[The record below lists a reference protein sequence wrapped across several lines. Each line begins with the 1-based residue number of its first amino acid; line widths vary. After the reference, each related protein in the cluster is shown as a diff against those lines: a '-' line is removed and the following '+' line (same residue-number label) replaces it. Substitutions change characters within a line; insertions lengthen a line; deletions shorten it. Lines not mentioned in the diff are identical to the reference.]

1 PSLIP
6 RGFAPMLA
14 GIVLLLVTGSV
25 FFFSLVIF
33 SVLSKAYEQYQER
46 YVAKSM
52 NDLSDMFLFIDAR
65 QMLILNIACMCLLGI
80 LSYIIFNP
88 ILAVLST
95 IFGFFLPMLLVK
107 HYRKRRIKKFN
118 VQLVDALQAMA
129 NAFKAGLTFPQA
141 IEHVAREAM
150 PPLSQEFGLFVKEV
164 KLGVPLEEALI
175 NMGKRVGSDDLEL
188 VVVSTNIAR
197 QLGGNMAEMF
207 ETISTVI
214 RERFRL
220 EGKID
225 ALTSQ
230 GKLQGWIVAAMPAV
244 LGMVLNYM
252 RPDLMEPMMNHIFG
266 YILVTLIAI
275 MEIMGILII
284 RRIVNIDI

>member
-1 PSLIP
+1 
-6 RGFAPMLA
+6 MLP

-33 SVLSKAYEQYQER
+33 GVLSKAYEQYQER
-46 YVAKSM
+46 YVVKSM
-52 NDLSDMFLFIDAR
+52 NDMSDMFLFIDPR
-65 QMLILNIACMCLLGI
+65 QMLILNIASMCLLGI
-80 LSYIIFNP
+80 MSYVLLNP
-88 ILAVLST
+88 LVAVGMT
-95 IFGFFLPMLLVK
+95 IFGFFLPMILMK
-107 HYRKRRIKKFN
+107 YYRKRRIKKFN
-118 VQLVDALQAMA
+118 TQLVDALQAMA

-141 IEHVAREAM
+141 IEHVSKEAQ
-150 PPLSQEFGLFVKEV
+150 PPLSQEFALFVKEV

-175 NMGKRVGSDDLEL
+175 NMGRRVGSDDLEL

-244 LGMVLNYM
+244 LGMVLNSM
-252 RPDLMEPMMNHIFG
+252 RPDLMEPMMNHMFG

-275 MEIMGILII
+275 MEILGILII

>member
-1 PSLIP
+1 
-6 RGFAPMLA
+6 MLP

-33 SVLSKAYEQYQER
+33 TVLAKAYEQYQER

-52 NDLSDMFLFIDAR
+52 NDLSDMFLFIDPR
-65 QMLILNIACMCLLGI
+65 QMLVLNIASMCLLGI
-80 LSYIIFNP
+80 LSYIVFNP
-88 ILAVLST
+88 ILCVGMT
-95 IFGFFLPMLLVK
+95 IFGFFLPIILVK
-107 HYRKRRIKKFN
+107 HYRARRIKRFN

-141 IEHVAREAM
+141 IEHVSKEAM

-175 NMGKRVGSDDLEL
+175 NMAKRVGSDDLEL

-207 ETISTVI
+207 ETISATI

-225 ALTSQ
+225 AITSQ
-230 GKLQGWIVAAMPAV
+230 GRLQGWVVSAMPAV
-244 LGMVLNYM
+244 LGMVLNAM
-252 RPDLMEPMMNHIFG
+252 RPDLMQPMLNHLFG
-266 YILVTLIAI
+266 YVLVFGICVL
-275 MEIMGILII
+275 EVLGILII

>member
-1 PSLIP
+1 
-6 RGFAPMLA
+6 MLA

-33 SVLSKAYEQYQER
+33 TILAKAYEQYQER
-46 YVAKSM
+46 YVVKSM

-65 QMLILNIACMCLLGI
+65 QLLVLNIASMCLMGI

-88 ILAVLST
+88 IMCVGAT
-95 IFGFFLPMLLVK
+95 IFGFFLPIMMVK
-107 HYRKRRIKKFN
+107 HYRKRRIKRFN

-141 IEHVAREAM
+141 IEHVAREAQ
-150 PPLSQEFGLFVKEV
+150 PPLAQEFGLFVKEV

-175 NMGKRVGSDDLEL
+175 NMGRRVGSDDLEL
-188 VVVSTNIAR
+188 VVVATNIAR

-207 ETISTVI
+207 ETISGVI

-230 GKLQGWIVAAMPAV
+230 GKLQGWVVASMPAI

-252 RPDLMEPMMNHIFG
+252 RPDLMEPMMDHWFG
-266 YILVTLIAI
+266 YLLVTAIAI
-275 MEIMGILII
+275 MEILGIVII

>member
-1 PSLIP
+1 M
-6 RGFAPMLA
+6 FA

-65 QMLILNIACMCLLGI
+65 QMLVLNIACMCLLGI

-88 ILAVLST
+88 ILAVLAT
-95 IFGFFLPMLLVK
+95 VFGFFLPMLMVK

-175 NMGKRVGSDDLEL
+175 NMGRRVGSDDLEL

-207 ETISTVI
+207 ETISMVI

-252 RPDLMEPMMNHIFG
+252 RPDLMEPMMDHYFG
-266 YILVTLIAI
+266 WILVVLIAI
-275 MEIMGILII
+275 MEVMGILII

>member
-1 PSLIP
+1 MIP
-6 RGFAPMLA
+6 

-25 FFFSLVIF
+25 FFFTLVIF
-33 SVLSKAYEQYQER
+33 GVLSKAYEQYQER
-46 YVAKSM
+46 YVVKSM
-52 NDLSDMFLFIDAR
+52 NDVSDMFLFIDPR
-65 QMLILNIACMCLLGI
+65 QMLILDIASMCLLGI
-80 LSYIIFNP
+80 LGWMVFNP
-88 ILAVLST
+88 LVCVGLT
-95 IFGFFLPMLLVK
+95 IFGFFLPMMLMK
-107 HYRKRRIKKFN
+107 YYRKRRIKKFN
-118 VQLVDALQAMA
+118 TQLVDALQAMS

-141 IEHVAREAM
+141 IEHVSKEAY
-150 PPLSQEFGLFVKEV
+150 PPLQQEFGLFVKEV

-207 ETISTVI
+207 ETISTTI

-230 GKLQGWIVAAMPAV
+230 GKLQGWVVAAMPAI

-252 RPDLMEPMMNHIFG
+252 RPDLMQPMMDHIFG
-266 YILVTLIAI
+266 WVLVAVVMV
-275 MEIMGILII
+275 MEALGVLII

>member
-1 PSLIP
+1 MIP
-6 RGFAPMLA
+6 

-25 FFFSLVIF
+25 FFFTLVIF
-33 SVLSKAYEQYQER
+33 GVLSKAYEQYQER
-46 YVAKSM
+46 YVVKSM
-52 NDLSDMFLFIDAR
+52 NDVSDMFLFIDPR
-65 QMLILNIACMCLLGI
+65 QMLILDIASMCLLGI
-80 LSYIIFNP
+80 LGWMVFNP
-88 ILAVLST
+88 LVCVGLT
-95 IFGFFLPMLLVK
+95 IFGFFLPMMLMK
-107 HYRKRRIKKFN
+107 YYRKRRIKKFN
-118 VQLVDALQAMA
+118 TQLVDALQAMA

-141 IEHVAREAM
+141 IEHVSKEAY
-150 PPLSQEFGLFVKEV
+150 PPLQQEFGLFVKEV

-207 ETISTVI
+207 ETISTTI

-230 GKLQGWIVAAMPAV
+230 GKLQGWVVAAMPAI

-252 RPDLMEPMMNHIFG
+252 RPDLMQPMMDHIFG
-266 YILVTLIAI
+266 WVLVAVVMV
-275 MEIMGILII
+275 MEALGVLII

>member
-1 PSLIP
+1 
-6 RGFAPMLA
+6 MLA

-33 SVLSKAYEQYQER
+33 TVLAKAYEQYQER

-52 NDLSDMFLFIDAR
+52 NDLSDMFLFIDPR
-65 QMLILNIACMCLLGI
+65 QMLVLNVASMCLLGI
-80 LSYIIFNP
+80 LSYILFNP
-88 ILAVLST
+88 ILCVGAT
-95 IFGFFLPMLLVK
+95 IFGFFLPMLMVK
-107 HYRKRRIKKFN
+107 YYRKRRIKKFN

-141 IEHVAREAM
+141 IEHVSREAL

-164 KLGVPLEEALI
+164 KLGVPLEEALV
-175 NMGKRVGSDDLEL
+175 NMAKRVGSDDLEL

-244 LGMVLNYM
+244 LGMVLNSM
-252 RPDLMEPMMNHIFG
+252 RPDLMEPMMNHMFG

-275 MEIMGILII
+275 MEILGILII

>member
-1 PSLIP
+1 
-6 RGFAPMLA
+6 MLP

-33 SVLSKAYEQYQER
+33 TVLAKAYEQYQER

-52 NDLSDMFLFIDAR
+52 NDLSDMFLFINPQ
-65 QMLILNIACMCLLGI
+65 QMLILNIASMCLLGI
-80 LSYIIFNP
+80 LSYIVFNP
-88 ILAVLST
+88 ILCVGST
-95 IFGFFLPMLLVK
+95 IFGFFLPMLMVK
-107 HYRKRRIKKFN
+107 YYRKRRIKKFN

-141 IEHVAREAM
+141 VEHVAREAL
-150 PPLSQEFGLFVKEV
+150 PPLSQEFGLFVKEM
-164 KLGVPLEEALI
+164 KLGVPQEEALV
-175 NMGKRVGSDDLEL
+175 NMAKRVGSDDLEL

-230 GKLQGWIVAAMPAV
+230 GKLQGWIVASMPAV
-244 LGMVLNYM
+244 LGMVLNSM
-252 RPDLMEPMMNHIFG
+252 RPDLMEPMMNHLFG

>member
-1 PSLIP
+1 
-6 RGFAPMLA
+6 MLA

-33 SVLSKAYEQYQER
+33 TVLAKAYEQYQER
-46 YVAKSM
+46 YVVKSM
-52 NDLSDMFLFIDAR
+52 NDLSDMFLFVDAR
-65 QMLILNIACMCLLGI
+65 QLLVLNIASMCLLGI

-88 ILAVLST
+88 ILCVIATV
-95 IFGFFLPMLLVK
+95 FGFFLPIMLVK
-107 HYRKRRIKKFN
+107 HYRARRIKRFN

-141 IEHVAREAM
+141 IEHVAREAQ

-175 NMGKRVGSDDLEL
+175 NMGRRVGSDDLEL
-188 VVVSTNIAR
+188 VVVATNIAR

-207 ETISTVI
+207 ETISNVI

-230 GKLQGWIVAAMPAV
+230 GKLQGWVVAAMPAI

-252 RPDLMEPMMNHIFG
+252 RPDLMEPMMDHWFG
-266 YILVTLIAI
+266 YILVTIIAI
-275 MEIMGILII
+275 MEVLGVLII

>member
-1 PSLIP
+1 
-6 RGFAPMLA
+6 MLA

-33 SVLSKAYEQYQER
+33 TILAKAYEQYQER
-46 YVAKSM
+46 YVVKSM

-65 QMLILNIACMCLLGI
+65 QLLVLNIASMCLMGI

-88 ILAVLST
+88 IMCVGAT
-95 IFGFFLPMLLVK
+95 IFGFFLPIMMVK
-107 HYRKRRIKKFN
+107 HYRKRRIKRFN

-141 IEHVAREAM
+141 IEHVAREAQ
-150 PPLSQEFGLFVKEV
+150 PPLAQEFGLFVKEV

-175 NMGKRVGSDDLEL
+175 NMGRRVGSDDLEL
-188 VVVSTNIAR
+188 VVVATNIAR

-207 ETISTVI
+207 ETISGVI

-230 GKLQGWIVAAMPAV
+230 GKLQGWVVAAMPAI

-252 RPDLMEPMMNHIFG
+252 RPDLMEPMMDHWFG
-266 YILVTLIAI
+266 YLLVTAIAI
-275 MEIMGILII
+275 MEILGIVII

>member
-1 PSLIP
+1 
-6 RGFAPMLA
+6 MLP

-33 SVLSKAYEQYQER
+33 TVLAKAYEQYQER

-52 NDLSDMFLFIDAR
+52 NDLSDMFLFIDPR
-65 QMLILNIACMCLLGI
+65 QMLILNIASMCLLGI

-88 ILAVLST
+88 IMCVGCT

-107 HYRKRRIKKFN
+107 YYRKRRIKKFN

-141 IEHVAREAM
+141 VEHVAREAM
-150 PPLSQEFGLFVKEV
+150 PPLSQEFGLFVKEM
-164 KLGVPLEEALI
+164 KLGVPQEEALV
-175 NMGKRVGSDDLEL
+175 NMAKRVGSDDLEL

-230 GKLQGWIVAAMPAV
+230 GKLQGWIVASMPAV
-244 LGMVLNYM
+244 LGMVLNSM
-252 RPDLMEPMMNHIFG
+252 RPDLMEPMMNHLFG

-275 MEIMGILII
+275 MEILGILII

>member
-1 PSLIP
+1 
-6 RGFAPMLA
+6 MLA

-33 SVLSKAYEQYQER
+33 TVLAKAYEQYQER
-46 YVAKSM
+46 YVVKSM

-65 QMLILNIACMCLLGI
+65 QLLVLNIASMCLLGI

-88 ILAVLST
+88 ILCVGAT
-95 IFGFFLPMLLVK
+95 IFGFFLPIILVK

-141 IEHVAREAM
+141 IEHVAREAQ
-150 PPLSQEFGLFVKEV
+150 PPLAQEFGLFVKEV

-175 NMGKRVGSDDLEL
+175 NMGRRVGSDDLEL
-188 VVVSTNIAR
+188 VVVATNIAR

-225 ALTSQ
+225 ALTAQ
-230 GKLQGWIVAAMPAV
+230 GKLQGWVVAAMPAI

-252 RPDLMEPMMNHIFG
+252 RPDLMEPMMDHWFG
-266 YILVTLIAI
+266 YVLVTIIAI
-275 MEIMGILII
+275 MEVLGVLII

>member
-1 PSLIP
+1 
-6 RGFAPMLA
+6 MLA

-33 SVLSKAYEQYQER
+33 TVLAKAYEQYQER

-52 NDLSDMFLFIDAR
+52 NDLSDMFLFIDPR
-65 QMLILNIACMCLLGI
+65 QMLVLNVASMCLLGI
-80 LSYIIFNP
+80 LSYILFNP
-88 ILAVLST
+88 ILCVGAT
-95 IFGFFLPMLLVK
+95 IFGFFLPMLMVK
-107 HYRKRRIKKFN
+107 YYRKRRIKKFN

-141 IEHVAREAM
+141 IEHVSREAQ

-164 KLGVPLEEALI
+164 KLGVPLEEALV
-175 NMGKRVGSDDLEL
+175 NMAKRVGSDDLEL

-244 LGMVLNYM
+244 LGMVLNSM
-252 RPDLMEPMMNHIFG
+252 RPDLMEPMMNHLFG

-275 MEIMGILII
+275 MEVLGILII

>member
-1 PSLIP
+1 
-6 RGFAPMLA
+6 MLP

-33 SVLSKAYEQYQER
+33 TVLAKAYEQYQER

-52 NDLSDMFLFIDAR
+52 NDLSDMFLFINPQ
-65 QMLILNIACMCLLGI
+65 QMLILNIASMCLLGI

-88 ILAVLST
+88 ILCVGAT
-95 IFGFFLPMLLVK
+95 IFGFFLPMLMVK

-141 IEHVAREAM
+141 IEHVSREAQ

-164 KLGVPLEEALI
+164 KLGVPLEEALV
-175 NMGKRVGSDDLEL
+175 NMAKRVGSDDLEL

-244 LGMVLNYM
+244 LGMVLNSM
-252 RPDLMEPMMNHIFG
+252 RPDLMEPMMNHMFG

-275 MEIMGILII
+275 MEILGILII

>member
-1 PSLIP
+1 
-6 RGFAPMLA
+6 MLP

-33 SVLSKAYEQYQER
+33 TVLAKAYEQYQER

-52 NDLSDMFLFIDAR
+52 NDLSDMFLFIDPR
-65 QMLILNIACMCLLGI
+65 QMLILNVASMCLLGI
-80 LSYIIFNP
+80 LSYIVFNP
-88 ILAVLST
+88 IMCVGAT

-107 HYRKRRIKKFN
+107 YYRKRRIKKFN

-141 IEHVAREAM
+141 IEHVAREAL

-164 KLGVPLEEALI
+164 KLGVPLEEGLI

-188 VVVSTNIAR
+188 VVVSTNISR

-207 ETISTVI
+207 ETISMVI

-230 GKLQGWIVAAMPAV
+230 GKLQGWIVASMPAI
-244 LGMVLNYM
+244 LGLVLNSM
-252 RPDLMEPMMNHIFG
+252 RPDLMEPMMDHMFG
-266 YILVTLIAI
+266 YVLVTVIAI
-275 MEIMGILII
+275 MEILGILII

>member
-1 PSLIP
+1 
-6 RGFAPMLA
+6 MLP
-14 GIVLLLVTGSV
+14 GIVLLLVTGAV

-33 SVLSKAYEQYQER
+33 TVLAKAYEQYQER

-52 NDLSDMFLFIDAR
+52 NDLSDMFLFIDPR
-65 QMLILNIACMCLLGI
+65 QMLVLNIASMCLLGI

-88 ILAVLST
+88 ILCVGLT
-95 IFGFFLPMLLVK
+95 VFGFFLPMLMVK

-141 IEHVAREAM
+141 IEHVSKEAL

-175 NMGKRVGSDDLEL
+175 NMAKRVGSDDLEL

-230 GKLQGWIVAAMPAV
+230 GKLQGWIVASMPAV
-244 LGMVLNYM
+244 LGMVLNSM
-252 RPDLMEPMMNHIFG
+252 RPDLMEPMMDHMFG

-275 MEIMGILII
+275 MEVLGILII

>member
-1 PSLIP
+1 
-6 RGFAPMLA
+6 MLA

-25 FFFSLVIF
+25 FFFSLLIF

-80 LSYIIFNP
+80 FTYIVFNP
-88 ILAVLST
+88 ILAVLAT
-95 IFGFFLPMLLVK
+95 VFGFFLPMLMVK
-107 HYRKRRIKKFN
+107 HYRRRRIKKFN

-141 IEHVAREAM
+141 IEHVARESMA
-150 PPLSQEFGLFVKEV
+150 PLSQEFGLFVKEV

-175 NMGKRVGSDDLEL
+175 NMGRRVGSDDLEL

-230 GKLQGWIVAAMPAV
+230 GKLQGWIVAAMPGI

-252 RPDLMEPMMNHIFG
+252 RPDLMEPMMNHLFG
-266 YILVTLIAI
+266 WILVVIIAI
-275 MEIMGILII
+275 MEVMGILII

>member
-1 PSLIP
+1 
-6 RGFAPMLA
+6 MLA
-14 GIVLLLVTGSV
+14 GIVLLLVTGAV

-33 SVLSKAYEQYQER
+33 TVLAKAYEQYQER

-65 QMLILNIACMCLLGI
+65 QMLILNIASMCLLGI

-88 ILAVLST
+88 ILCVGMT
-95 IFGFFLPMLLVK
+95 IFGFFLPMLTVK

-141 IEHVAREAM
+141 IEHVAREAL

-175 NMGKRVGSDDLEL
+175 NMAKRVGSDDLEL

-230 GKLQGWIVAAMPAV
+230 GKLQGWIVASMPAV
-244 LGMVLNYM
+244 LGMVLNAM

-266 YILVTLIAI
+266 YLLVTVIAI
-275 MEIMGILII
+275 MEILGILII